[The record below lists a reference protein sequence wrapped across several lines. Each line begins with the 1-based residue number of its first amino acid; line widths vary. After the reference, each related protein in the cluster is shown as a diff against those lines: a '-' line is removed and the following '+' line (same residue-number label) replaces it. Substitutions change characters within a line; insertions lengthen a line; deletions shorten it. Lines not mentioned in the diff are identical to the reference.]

1 MTVAAKLFT
10 FRSSSL
16 YRCAD
21 QDVKVWV
28 VVFVFF
34 PPSFTLFT
42 SRHIFQFFRLGQN
55 RFV

>member
-10 FRSSSL
+10 FRSLSL
-16 YRCAD
+16 YRCTD

-28 VVFVFF
+28 VVFGFF

-42 SRHIFQFFRLGQN
+42 SKYIYQFFRLGQN
-55 RFV
+55 SFV